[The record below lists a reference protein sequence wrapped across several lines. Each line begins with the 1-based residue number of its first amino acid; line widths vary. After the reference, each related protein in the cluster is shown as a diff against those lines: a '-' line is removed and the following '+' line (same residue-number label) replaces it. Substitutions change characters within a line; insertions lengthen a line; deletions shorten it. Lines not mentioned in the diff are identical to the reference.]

1 MFHNNRPQNT
11 LKKKQQDFM
20 IAETFHLESILLI
33 RSGVGDVQEPAFQY
47 YLSIWQWR
55 WPVDGAGRGSW

>member
-20 IAETFHLESILLI
+20 IAGTFHLESILLI

-47 YLSIWQWR
+47 YLSI
-55 WPVDGAGRGSW
+55 